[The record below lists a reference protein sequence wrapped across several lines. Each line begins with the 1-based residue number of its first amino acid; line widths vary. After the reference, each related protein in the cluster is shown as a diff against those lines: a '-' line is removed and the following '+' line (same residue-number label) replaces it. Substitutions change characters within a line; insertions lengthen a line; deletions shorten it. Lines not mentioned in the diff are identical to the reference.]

1 MALATTV
8 ILSNALIQ
16 KVALEPLITAPLLYL
31 LIRKPQVF
39 RDTVLRRLP
48 SLNDNTALVTALKW
62 LVGLG
67 IGRNISYLMNKW
79 ALNNWQLRTTKSQW
93 DWKNE
98 VVVVTGGC
106 SGFGEKVSIGLA
118 EKGLKVVVLD
128 VSDLPKS
135 LQGYSNVAFYKCDIT
150 STTAISEV
158 ANTIRSSQGHPSI
171 LINNAGIAFGSTILE
186 TSNEQVSKIF
196 GVNIISHFALIKEFL
211 PHMIE
216 QNKGHV
222 VTVASMASYLASCN
236 LVDYCCTKAG
246 VLALHQGLTQELK
259 HRYAA
264 PLVKTTII
272 HPMFAK
278 TGIIKGFEEPLKK
291 AKVPLIPAEVV
302 GDAIIKQVLSGSS
315 GQIYVPPPMGYV
327 SGIRGWPHWMQ
338 ENMRDGVAKVMGE
351 VVRR

>member
-39 RDTVLRRLP
+39 RDIVLQRLP

-135 LQGYSNVAFYKCDIT
+135 LQG
-150 STTAISEV
+150 
-158 ANTIRSSQGHPSI
+158 
-171 LINNAGIAFGSTILE
+171 
-186 TSNEQVSKIF
+186 
-196 GVNIISHFALIKEFL
+196 
-211 PHMIE
+211 
-216 QNKGHV
+216 
-222 VTVASMASYLASCN
+222 
-236 LVDYCCTKAG
+236 CT
-246 VLALHQGLTQELK
+246 
-259 HRYAA
+259 
-264 PLVKTTII
+264 
-272 HPMFAK
+272 F
-278 TGIIKGFEEPLKK
+278 
-291 AKVPLIPAEVV
+291 PAT
-302 GDAIIKQVLSGSS
+302 L
-315 GQIYVPPPMGYV
+315 VPPEPYCSLATAHKAYMNDFDQTQT
-327 SGIRGWPHWMQ
+327 SPSTNATSPPPLPSPKSPTQ
-338 ENMRDGVAKVMGE
+338 SA
-351 VVRR
+351 RRKGTPRS